1 MKMVTATKVIV
12 ARMKIVTVGKVKTTL
27 TLISSYKSCLSH
39 KRVAR
44 NLPLP
49 RERSLRL
56 LIHLPQRRCNHR
68 TTHLICRKEDVNP
81 KEDPNKSQQ
90 RRQSIRSLRDFKKP

>member
-1 MKMVTATKVIV
+1 MVTATKVIV

-56 LIHLPQRRCNHR
+56 LIHLPPRRCNHPR